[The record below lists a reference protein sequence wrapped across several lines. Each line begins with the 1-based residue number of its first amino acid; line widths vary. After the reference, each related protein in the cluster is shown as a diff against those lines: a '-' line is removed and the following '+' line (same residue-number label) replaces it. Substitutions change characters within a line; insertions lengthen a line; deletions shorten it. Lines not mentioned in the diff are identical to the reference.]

1 MFSAVKYPRFAGT
14 SVPRDFVEFPSQVNE
29 MWAIWPEVLSNYAK
43 HYQTG
48 APLPKELLEKVK
60 AAEKFNQGF
69 KTTEYLAATLLDQ
82 AWHQVRADAIPD
94 EEGVL
99 AFEAAALKRYGVD
112 FPPVPPRYRSTY
124 FSHTFA
130 GGYSAG
136 YYSYIWSE
144 VLDANSVAW
153 MKGHGGLTR
162 KNGDH
167 FRKTLLSR
175 GGSEDALTLFR
186 EFTGGEPDIGPLL
199 ERRGLSPTVA
209 SGK

>member
-1 MFSAVKYPRFAGT
+1 
-14 SVPRDFVEFPSQVNE
+14 VEFPSQVNE
-29 MWAIWPEVLSNYAK
+29 MWAIWPEVLRNYAK

-82 AWHQVRADAIPD
+82 AWHQVRAGAIPD

-153 MKGHGGLTR
+153 MKEHGGLTR
-162 KNGDH
+162 RNGDH